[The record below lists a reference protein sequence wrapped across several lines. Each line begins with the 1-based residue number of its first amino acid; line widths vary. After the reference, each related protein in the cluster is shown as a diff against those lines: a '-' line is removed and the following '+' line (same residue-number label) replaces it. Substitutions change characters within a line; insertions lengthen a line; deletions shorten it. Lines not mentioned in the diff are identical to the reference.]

1 MGESDRYGRQRRSNL
16 HVKENL
22 KKKTEE
28 VGQSKY
34 TITVKNFTL
43 HLSVTG
49 EVSIQ

>member
-28 VGQSKY
+28 AGQSNSEKLY
-34 TITVKNFTL
+34 P
-43 HLSVTG
+43 LSLCD
-49 EVSIQ
+49 